1 MKRRSFIIVRDYNNL
16 IIELLADVKNFPD
29 NECFNSSA
37 KAESKYILGKA
48 QRIRH
53 TVEYFSYILQE
64 KKYKDRKYKIL
75 DIGTSPFTFLYNKYF
90 DAQISTMDLTDL
102 YKRRCELNNIVFKKC
117 NILMEDIPFLDNE
130 FDIVIF
136 TEVFEHLIG
145 PPQLI
150 FGRIRKVLK
159 DNGILVFSTP
169 NIASYYNLIMLLLGK
184 SILTPVNLL
193 FKEETLGNWNAHG
206 YGHWRKFTMKELI
219 DLLLKYQF
227 KVIKYKRIMKP
238 YMDIKTNNPFKFI
251 KRLGWNA
258 VVSILPAAQFNLI
271 LAQKK

>member
-1 MKRRSFIIVRDYNNL
+1 MT
-16 IIELLADVKNFPD
+16 DVKSFPD
-29 NECFNSSA
+29 NECFSSSA

-48 QRIRH
+48 KRIMH
-53 TVEYFSYILQE
+53 TIHYFSYILHE
-64 KKYKDRKYKIL
+64 KKYKDQKCKIL

-90 DAQISTMDLTDL
+90 DARISSVDLTDL

-117 NILMEDIPFLDNE
+117 NILTEDIPFPDNE
-130 FDIVIF
+130 FDIIIF

-150 FGRIRKVLK
+150 FNRIRKVLK
-159 DNGILVFSTP
+159 DNGVLVFSTP

-193 FKEETLGNWNAHG
+193 YKEETPGNWVAHG
-206 YGHWRKFTMKELI
+206 YGHWRKFTMKELL

-227 KVIKYKRIMKP
+227 EAIKYKRIIKP

-258 VVSILPAAQFNLI
+258 VASILPAAQFNLI
-271 LAQKK
+271 LARKK